1 MRLNASVREGFEPPV
16 PFKGTRFSK
25 AAISNLVTSARFE
38 RIHKDHDDPIQPSNG
53 HKSDDGQH

>member
-38 RIHKDHDDPIQPSNG
+38 RIHMDHDQP
-53 HKSDDGQH
+53 HTAEQRT